1 MANREEEMEVNGV
14 KTKLTRA
21 KAHLDLE
28 PIFGCTG
35 DSSRVQILVVFG
47 WDF

>member
-1 MANREEEMEVNGV
+1 MASVEQEIEVNGV
-14 KTKLTRA
+14 KTKLVRA

-35 DSSRVQILVVFG
+35 DSSRVQVLLVFG